1 MRSWIAVVALSA
13 LVVMTVMPQASAGS
27 VEFGIARIQYH
38 RGDIMSFEGR
48 ATPNGSVHV
57 QIYDGIDRLY

>member
-13 LVVMTVMPQASAGS
+13 LVVMTVMPQATAGS

-38 RGDIMSFEGR
+38 RGDIMGPGR
-48 ATPNGSVHV
+48 TDAGSCT
-57 QIYDGIDRLY
+57 